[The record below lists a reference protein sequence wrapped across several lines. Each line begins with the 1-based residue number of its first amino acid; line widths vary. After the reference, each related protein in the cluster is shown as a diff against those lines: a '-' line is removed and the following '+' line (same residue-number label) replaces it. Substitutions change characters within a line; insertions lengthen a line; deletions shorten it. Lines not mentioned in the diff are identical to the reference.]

1 VTDDDVDDD
10 DDDNNNNNN
19 NNSNSVCLVEREVE
33 YIKQRHNSWQTIRY
47 RNQNV
52 ANRFKQGTKF

>member
-1 VTDDDVDDD
+1 MDDKG
-10 DDDNNNNNN
+10 DDDNNNINNA
-19 NNSNSVCLVEREVE
+19 VCLVEREIK

-52 ANRFKQGTKF
+52 AKRFKQGTEF